1 MGYVAVRG
9 GAEAIEAS
17 IERLRFE
24 RIAGGVVP
32 RQEQIRQGMRRLVEQ
47 VMSEASLYDEDASI
61 LAVAQAEGSPEEAV
75 FLLRAYRSTLSRTR
89 SSSPIRSESM
99 RVVRRISAAFK
110 DIPGGQILGASPDY
124 THRLLD
130 PRLFE
135 ESEQGLLGWVRE
147 FLGRAVLPAKIGY
160 LPKVVDLLRAEG
172 LVAPL
177 SAADAPLRDV
187 TRGNL
192 VFPATRSE
200 RLQTLT
206 RGQTGAVTALAYAA
220 LRGYGA
226 LHPTVA
232 ELRVGYLQVSVPDPA
247 GATTAEAGAASAA
260 ATGPARST
268 FEDDDYYVGEVLVTE
283 VETLIPVSI
292 PRGEG
297 RSELIFELGYGVCFG
312 RNETKAIAMSILEH
326 CLETGDPRY
335 PTHDEEFVLTH
346 VDTVEATGFI
356 SHLKLPHYVTFQS
369 KLDAVRAARQAAGTV
384 AAGAPPGTMAAT
396 GDAP

>member
-17 IERLRFE
+17 IERLHFE
-24 RIAGGVVP
+24 RIRSGIVP
-32 RQEQIRQGMRRLVEQ
+32 SPAHVREGMRRLVEQ
-47 VMSEASLYDEDASI
+47 VMSEASLYDEDAAS

-75 FLLRAYRSTLSRTR
+75 FLLRAYRSTLARTQY
-89 SSSPIRSESM
+89 SLPIRSESM
-99 RVVRRISAAFK
+99 RVIRRISAAFK

-135 ESEQGLLGWVRE
+135 EDAQSILCRVRE
-147 FLGRAVLPAKIGY
+147 FLSQQVSPATIGN

-172 LVAPL
+172 LVAPC
-177 SAADAPLRDV
+177 SASDAPLRDV

-200 RLQTLT
+200 RLQTLA

-232 ELRVGYLQVSVPDPA
+232 ELRVGYLQVSVPDPY
-247 GATTAEAGAASAA
+247 GNVTPGGDAALGGDA
-260 ATGPARST
+260 ST
-268 FEDDDYYVGEVLVTE
+268 EEDGYYVGEVAVTE
-283 VETLIPVSI
+283 VETLIPVSL
-292 PRGEG
+292 PRGQG
-297 RSELIFELGYGVCFG
+297 KAELVFELGYGACFG

-326 CLETGDPRY
+326 CLETADPRY
-335 PTHDEEFVLTH
+335 PTHDEEFVLMH
-346 VDTVEATGFI
+346 VDPVEATGFI

-369 KLDAVRAARQAAGTV
+369 KLDAVRASRR
-384 AAGAPPGTMAAT
+384 
-396 GDAP
+396 GDGQ

>member
-17 IERLRFE
+17 IERLRYE
-24 RIAGGVVP
+24 RIASGTVASAGQV
-32 RQEQIRQGMRRLVEQ
+32 REGLRRLMEQ
-47 VMSEASLYDEDASI
+47 VMSEASLYDEDAAS
-61 LAVAQAEGSPEEAV
+61 LAVTQAEGSPEEAV
-75 FLLRAYRSTLSRTR
+75 FLLRAYRSTLARMQYSL
-89 SSSPIRSESM
+89 PVRSESM
-99 RVVRRISAAFK
+99 RVIRRISAAFK

-135 ESEQGLLGWVRE
+135 EDPQKLLCWVRE
-147 FLGRAVLPAKIGY
+147 FLSREVPPASIGS

-172 LVAPL
+172 LVAPC
-177 SAADAPLRDV
+177 SAADGPLRDV

-192 VFPATRSE
+192 VFPASRSE

-232 ELRVGYLQVSVPDPA
+232 ELRVGYLQVSVPNPYGDA
-247 GATTAEAGAASAA
+247 SARAGAATPNGAGASGRHAA
-260 ATGPARST
+260 LTPGDTAQD
-268 FEDDDYYVGEVLVTE
+268 EDSYYVGEVLVTE
-283 VETLIPVSI
+283 VETLIPVSL
-292 PRGEG
+292 PRGQG
-297 RSELIFELGYGVCFG
+297 KADLVFELGYGACFG

-335 PTHDEEFVLTH
+335 PTHDEEFVLMH
-346 VDTVEATGFI
+346 LDPVEATGFI

-369 KLDAVRAARQAAGTV
+369 KLDAVRASRRKEAK
-384 AAGAPPGTMAAT
+384 
-396 GDAP
+396 